1 MVTPDP
7 SRAPS
12 RVARHQYARRR
23 LAALIGVV
31 ALVALV
37 SFGVSRL
44 FGGPAPSERAAV
56 DQRPVAAATGKPT
69 TTQTMPP
76 QTKPPKTAA
85 VASTPSAETGMERVR
100 RITGQMSPKSVVA
113 STNGQVFA
121 QNMMYTHTVSV
132 FDAAGDLRKTIP
144 DSVTLA
150 DYGIQGHPGVSRG
163 APVEMAFTPDNKHA
177 WVSNYSMYG
186 ANFGPEGKDSCQ
198 KGDGTDESFVY
209 KINTES
215 YAIEQVVPVGA
226 VPKYVAVTPNGK
238 LVLVTN
244 WCTWDL
250 SIIDAASNR
259 EVARVP
265 LPGTYPRGIVVTRDS
280 RTAYVALMGSDKI
293 VSVDL
298 HSHRVSPFSQP
309 GDSPRH
315 IVMSPDEKYIYVT
328 NNRSGDV
335 VKVSRAT
342 GQIVKSAI
350 TGKAPRSMAI
360 SPDGTAIYVV
370 NYESS
375 TVSKVRTKDM
385 KVLET
390 DPTDG
395 FPIGITYEP
404 TRKAV
409 WVACYGGS
417 ILVYD
422 DTKGPVA

>member
-1 MVTPDP
+1 MVT
-7 SRAPS
+7 
-12 RVARHQYARRR
+12 RHQSRMVSRRYARRR
-23 LAALIGVV
+23 FAALVGAV
-31 ALVALV
+31 ALLALV
-37 SFGVSRL
+37 SFGVARL
-44 FGGPAPSERAAV
+44 FGGPGVSEPTAA
-56 DQRPVAAATGKPT
+56 DQKHVAVPTAKPT
-69 TTQTMPP
+69 ATHTQAPP
-76 QTKPPKTAA
+76 TAA
-85 VASTPSAETGMERVR
+85 RSATPSSETSMQRVR

-113 STNGQVFA
+113 SSHGQVFA

-132 FDAAGDLRKTIP
+132 FDAAGDQLQTIP
-144 DSVTLA
+144 DSVTLS
-150 DYGIQGHPGVSRG
+150 DYGIDGHPGVSRG
-163 APVEMAFTPDNKHA
+163 APVEMAFTPDSKHA

-186 ANFGPEGKDSCQ
+186 ANFGPEGLDSCQ

-209 KINTES
+209 KINTET
-215 YAIEQVVPVGA
+215 YAIEKVVPVGA
-226 VPKYVAVTPNGK
+226 VPKYVAVTPNGN

-250 SIIDAASNR
+250 SIIDTAANR
-259 EVARVP
+259 EVARVS
-265 LPGTYPRGIVVTRDS
+265 LPGTYPRGIVVTKDS

-293 VSVDL
+293 VRVDL
-298 HSHRVSPFSQP
+298 HSHQVTPFSQP

-328 NNRSGDV
+328 NNRSGNV
-335 VKVSRAT
+335 VKVSTAT
-342 GQIVKSAI
+342 GRVVNSTI

-404 TRKAV
+404 TKKAV

-422 DTKGPVA
+422 DTRRPVA

>member
-1 MVTPDP
+1 VVTRDQ
-7 SRAPS
+7 SRAHS
-12 RVARHQYARRR
+12 RVARRQYARRR
-23 LAALIGVV
+23 LAALAAVV
-31 ALVALV
+31 ALLALV

-44 FGGPAPSERAAV
+44 FGGPAPSEPAAA

-69 TTQTMPP
+69 AT
-76 QTKPPKTAA
+76 QTKPPETTAA
-85 VASTPSAETGMERVR
+85 ASTPSAGTSMERVR

-132 FDAAGDLRKTIP
+132 FDAAGDLRETIP

-163 APVEMAFTPDNKHA
+163 APVEMAFTPDNKHG

-215 YAIEQVVPVGA
+215 YAIEKVVPVGA

-250 SIIDAASNR
+250 SIIDTESNR

-265 LPGTYPRGIVVTRDS
+265 LPGTYPRGIVVTKDS
-280 RTAYVALMGSDKI
+280 RTAYVALMGSDEI

-298 HSHRVSPFSQP
+298 HSRRVSPFSQP

-342 GQIVKSAI
+342 GQVVGSAI

-375 TVSKVRTKDM
+375 TVSKVRTRDM

-404 TRKAV
+404 TKKAV

-422 DTKGPVA
+422 DTKRPVA